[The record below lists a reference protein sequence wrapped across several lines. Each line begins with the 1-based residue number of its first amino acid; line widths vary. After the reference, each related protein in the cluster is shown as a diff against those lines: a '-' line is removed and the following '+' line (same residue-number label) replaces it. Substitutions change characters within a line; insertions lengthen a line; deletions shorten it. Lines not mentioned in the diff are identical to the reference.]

1 MQERHHVCSLS
12 SVSLQPLSSH
22 PKPEHHEIKQQQKG
36 CENHSNDHQPH
47 SLLSDHYIGVY
58 DYVELDY
65 I

>member
-1 MQERHHVCSLS
+1 MCDHSL
-12 SVSLQPLSSH
+12 LSASNLSPPT

-36 CENHSNDHQPH
+36 CENHSNDRHQPH